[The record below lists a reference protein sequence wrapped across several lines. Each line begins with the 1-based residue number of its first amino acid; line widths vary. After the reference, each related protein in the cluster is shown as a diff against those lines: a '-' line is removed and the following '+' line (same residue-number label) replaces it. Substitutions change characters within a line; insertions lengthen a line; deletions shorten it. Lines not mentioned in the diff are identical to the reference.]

1 MAKSFLGALRGGTPA
16 SFLSFGDA
24 SPRMAGADIG
34 LLLGRS
40 GSSRASVI
48 DRASPMSAPVW
59 APPDL
64 SPYAPRLPGFSG
76 FAQFDVR
83 HLADGTFT
91 EATIRNMHRAVL
103 QAKTDSAWRRMMEDI
118 RQMGRRHGAIGWKD
132 YLGEIR
138 WLDHWYRGPH
148 FIDYVRDPYQVELV
162 KAPILTYEAGQG
174 DCDDSSTLFCASLG
188 SLGAPHRF
196 RTYRADPRRPREWSH
211 VVGQVW
217 VPGAGWVNNDLT
229 IRGAFPGFEPQ
240 GYETK
245 DWPEPKW

>member
-1 MAKSFLGALRGGTPA
+1 MELFGLRGGTPS
-16 SFLSFGDA
+16 SFLSLGDGL
-24 SPRMAGADIG
+24 PRLAGSDIG
-34 LLLGRS
+34 RLLEQA
-40 GSSRASVI
+40 GSSRAAVL
-48 DRASPMSAPVW
+48 DRASPATIPAQRPGALLPYPPRAP
-59 APPDL
+59 A
-64 SPYAPRLPGFSG
+64 FSG
-76 FAQFDVR
+76 LAQFDVH
-83 HLADGTFT
+83 HLAEGTFT

-118 RQMGRRHGAIGWKD
+118 RQHGRRMGSIGWKD

-138 WLDHWYRGPH
+138 WMDRWYRGPH
-148 FIDYVRDPYQVELV
+148 FIDYVRDPHQVELV

-174 DCDDSSTLFCASLG
+174 DCDDSSTLLCASMG
-188 SLGAPHRF
+188 TLGAPHRF

-217 VPGAGWVNNDLT
+217 VPGEGWVNDDLT